1 MDETPSRLRP
11 MMRLA
16 ERRMRKSGHLKS
28 GDRIL
33 EWKQGRIRRWRI
45 DGSDQA
51 TPKFYGLER
60 IPIFNGMMAINYSSC
75 CIFLIGAGG
84 RIWMTDLAF
93 IIRIWHA
100 APRSVC
106 LIYSTFNPGSDGNT
120 VAVRLDADEP
130 LDELAAF
137 ADRIRVRG
145 RGRLAGF
152 PAEWQERAKSR
163 VAEITASGRLES
175 DLALLDENQAAARRP
190 QPRTVLGRWLRAS
203 TLRMTAESDHYFRQ
217 LYTAGLGWHEDEVSV
232 VAAASE
238 LAARRYFG
246 PQASPDRVAAIAAQ
260 IYSRSSFASDK
271 SSVEAVIRH
280 LSGDRTAAV
289 LSDIPAHVISNVK
302 LMFIFFVITNLD
314 IEFELDKLICDAE
327 ALAVKRGFN
336 PTLAL

>member
-1 MDETPSRLRP
+1 

-16 ERRMRKSGHLKS
+16 ERRMRKSGHLRKD
-28 GDRIL
+28 DRIL

-45 DGSDQA
+45 DGSAQA
-51 TPKFYGLER
+51 IPTFHGLEH

-75 CIFLIGAGG
+75 CLFLIGAGG

-100 APRSVC
+100 APQSVC
-106 LIYSTFNPGSDGNT
+106 LIYSNFNPEYDGNT
-120 VAVRLDADEP
+120 VAVRWDSGSDEP

-145 RGRLAGF
+145 RDRLDGF

-163 VAEITASGRLES
+163 VAEITANGRFES
-175 DLALLDENQAAARRP
+175 DLALLDENQAAAQRP
-190 QPRTVLGRWLRAS
+190 QPGTVVGRWLRAS

-217 LYTAGLGWHEDEVSV
+217 LYTAGLGWHKDEVSV
-232 VAAASE
+232 IEAASE
-238 LAARRYFG
+238 LFARRYFG
-246 PQASPDRVAAIAAQ
+246 PLASPDRVAAIAAQ
-260 IYSRSSFASDK
+260 IYSRSSFASEK
-271 SSVEAVIRH
+271 SSAEAVIRH
-280 LSGDRTAAV
+280 LSGDHTAA
-289 LSDIPAHVISNVK
+289 LSDIPPYVISNVK
-302 LMFIFFVITNLD
+302 LMFIFFVIVNLD